1 MAQLNKFGGVPLLLG
16 HRATDV
22 LPGEGAKLA
31 SRDVQLRLVRPACS
45 PNPRRDESREHRLP
59 QLRRLKPVL
68 LGLPCAG
75 CRVYYDAELDACP
88 VCGAKERV

>member
-22 LPGEGAKLA
+22 LLGEGAKLA
-31 SRDVQLRLVRPACS
+31 SRDVQLKLVRTACS
-45 PNPRRDESREHRLP
+45 PNPREYRLP

-88 VCGAKERV
+88 VCGSKERA

>member
-1 MAQLNKFGGVPLLLG
+1 VAQLNKFASTPLLLG
-16 HRATDV
+16 HRADV
-22 LPGEGAKLA
+22 LPGEGAKIA
-31 SRDVQLRLVRPACS
+31 SRDVQLKLVRLACS
-45 PNPRRDESREHRLP
+45 PNPCHDESREHRLP

-88 VCGAKERV
+88 VCGSKERA